1 MVSLLQYLNR
11 RPRQTNRDRRR
22 MLLRERRA
30 LIPLGCDWS
39 SLWRRSAQGLVQ
51 AELLAASSEQHPAR
65 KPTQTNHW
73 GIPNLRLT
81 DYSPTPAGPP
91 ASWQALRTLA
101 VVSRWGHLLPHLPWQ
116 ELPAERIRV
125 MA

>member
-1 MVSLLQYLNR
+1 MASLLQYLNR
-11 RPRQTNRDRRR
+11 RPKQTNRYLR
-22 MLLRERRA
+22 RERLA

-39 SLWRRSAQGLVQ
+39 SIRRRSAWGLVQ
-51 AELLAASSEQHPAR
+51 AELLAAPSEQHPAP

-73 GIPNLRLT
+73 GVPDLRLT
-81 DYSPTPAGPP
+81 DWSPTTAGPP

-125 MA
+125 LA